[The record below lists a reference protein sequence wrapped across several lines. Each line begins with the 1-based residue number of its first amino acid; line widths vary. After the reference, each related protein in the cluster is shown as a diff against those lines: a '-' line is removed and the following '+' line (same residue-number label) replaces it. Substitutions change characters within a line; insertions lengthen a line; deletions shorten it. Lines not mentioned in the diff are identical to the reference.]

1 MDIWVQLGATKK
13 VNEVYFGGSLGL
25 QGWRLLTSTREGRG
39 GGETNK
45 KSLSHKL
52 NKTKQTLRSCRYT
65 VPFTV

>member
-39 GGETNK
+39 GGDEQK
-45 KSLSHKL
+45 IIESQIKQ
-52 NKTKQTLRSCRYT
+52 NKTNFKKL
-65 VPFTV
+65 